1 MRELIIAI
9 GLLLFIEGMLYALF
23 PSKMKNMLKA
33 IEKMQ
38 IGQLRISGLL
48 FAIIGFG
55 VLWFITA
62 GFNPMYIFY
71 SLIAAAFVFMAMR
84 YTNKK
89 KVRMDKPMQ
98 QNIYIQ
104 GDNITKTE
112 VKDSVLNRSN
122 IGSDGKSKAEQVQNI
137 KELLD
142 SGAID
147 DDEFKQMKKEI
158 LGK

>member
-1 MRELIIAI
+1 MSENKTKSQMVIVT
-9 GLLLFIEGMLYALF
+9 M
-23 PSKMKNMLKA
+23 M
-33 IEKMQ
+33 
-38 IGQLRISGLL
+38 
-48 FAIIGFG
+48 IGFG
-55 VLWFITA
+55 ILWFA
-62 GFNPMYIFY
+62 LSGFTNPMIIFY
-71 SLIAAAFVFMAMR
+71 SLIAVLFVAMAMR

-98 QNIYIQ
+98 QNVYIQ

-122 IGSDGKSKAEQVQNI
+122 IGSDGKSKAEQIQNI
-137 KELLD
+137 KDLLD

-147 DDEFKQMKKEI
+147 EDEFKQMKKEI

>member
-1 MRELIIAI
+1 MSTGNWLGFDDRFLSR
-9 GLLLFIEGMLYALF
+9 GTYYKLFRNVKIYL
-23 PSKMKNMLKA
+23 KN
-33 IEKMQ
+33 
-38 IGQLRISGLL
+38 
-48 FAIIGFG
+48 
-55 VLWFITA
+55 V
-62 GFNPMYIFY
+62 Y
-71 SLIAAAFVFMAMR
+71 
-84 YTNKK
+84 
-89 KVRMDKPMQ
+89 
-98 QNIYIQ
+98 QNIIQ

-122 IGSDGKSKAEQVQNI
+122 IGSDGKTKAEQVQNI

>member
-1 MRELIIAI
+1 
-9 GLLLFIEGMLYALF
+9 
-23 PSKMKNMLKA
+23 MKIDRPKA
-33 IEKMQ
+33 IA
-38 IGQLRISGLL
+38 
-48 FAIIGFG
+48 FTIIGFG
-55 VLWFITA
+55 IFWFIMI
-62 GFNPMYIFY
+62 GFNNPMIIFY
-71 SLIAAAFVFMAMR
+71 SLIAAAFVFVAMR

-89 KVRMDKPMQ
+89 KVRMDKPIQ
-98 QNIYIQ
+98 QNVYIQ

-112 VKDSVLNRSN
+112 VKDSVLNRSS

-147 DDEFKQMKKEI
+147 EDEFKQMKKEI

>member
-1 MRELIIAI
+1 MSEK
-9 GLLLFIEGMLYALF
+9 E
-23 PSKMKNMLKA
+23 KKA
-33 IEKMQ
+33 KSQMMIMFM
-38 IGQLRISGLL
+38 IV
-48 FAIIGFG
+48 GFG
-55 VLWFITA
+55 TLWFA
-62 GFNPMYIFY
+62 LSGFSNPMIIFY

-98 QNIYIQ
+98 QNVMDKPIQQNVYIQ

-112 VKDSVLNRSN
+112 VKDSVLNRSS

-147 DDEFKQMKKEI
+147 DNEFKQMKKEI

>member
-1 MRELIIAI
+1 MVIVT
-9 GLLLFIEGMLYALF
+9 M
-23 PSKMKNMLKA
+23 M
-33 IEKMQ
+33 
-38 IGQLRISGLL
+38 
-48 FAIIGFG
+48 IGFG
-55 VLWFITA
+55 ILWFA
-62 GFNPMYIFY
+62 LSGFTNPMIIFY

-98 QNIYIQ
+98 QNVMDKPIQQNVYIQ

-122 IGSDGKSKAEQVQNI
+122 IGSDGKSKAEQIQNI
-137 KELLD
+137 KDLLD

>member
-1 MRELIIAI
+1 MSE
-9 GLLLFIEGMLYALF
+9 
-23 PSKMKNMLKA
+23 
-33 IEKMQ
+33 EKTKSQMV
-38 IGQLRISGLL
+38 IVTMM
-48 FAIIGFG
+48 IGFG
-55 VLWFITA
+55 ILWFVLS
-62 GFNPMYIFY
+62 GFSNPMIIFY
-71 SLIAAAFVFMAMR
+71 SLIAALFVAMAMR

-89 KVRMDKPMQ
+89 RDRMDKPMQ
-98 QNIYIQ
+98 QNVMDKPMQQNVYIQ

-122 IGSDGKSKAEQVQNI
+122 IGSDGRTKAEQIQNI

-147 DDEFKQMKKEI
+147 DGEFKQMKKEI

>member
-1 MRELIIAI
+1 MSEK
-9 GLLLFIEGMLYALF
+9 E
-23 PSKMKNMLKA
+23 KKA
-33 IEKMQ
+33 KSQMMIMFM
-38 IGQLRISGLL
+38 IV
-48 FAIIGFG
+48 GFG
-55 VLWFITA
+55 ALWFA
-62 GFNPMYIFY
+62 LSRFSNPMIIFY
-71 SLIAAAFVFMAMR
+71 SLIAEAFVFMAMR

-89 KVRMDKPMQ
+89 KVRMDTPMQ
-98 QNIYIQ
+98 QNVMDKPIQQNVYIQ

-112 VKDSVLNRSN
+112 VKDSVLNRSS

-147 DDEFKQMKKEI
+147 EDEFKQMKKEI

>member
-1 MRELIIAI
+1 
-9 GLLLFIEGMLYALF
+9 
-23 PSKMKNMLKA
+23 MKIDRPKA
-33 IEKMQ
+33 ITF
-38 IGQLRISGLL
+38 L
-48 FAIIGFG
+48 IIGFG
-55 VLWFITA
+55 SLWFVTS
-62 GFNPMYIFY
+62 GFSNPMIIFY
-71 SLIAAAFVFMAMR
+71 SLIAAAAAFMSMK

-89 KVRMDKPMQ
+89 KVKMNKPMQ
-98 QNIYIQ
+98 QNVMDRQIQQNVYIQ

-122 IGSDGKSKAEQVQNI
+122 IGSDGKTKAEHIQNV

>member
-1 MRELIIAI
+1 MSE
-9 GLLLFIEGMLYALF
+9 
-23 PSKMKNMLKA
+23 
-33 IEKMQ
+33 EKTKSQMV
-38 IGQLRISGLL
+38 IVTMM
-48 FAIIGFG
+48 IGFG
-55 VLWFITA
+55 ILWFVLS
-62 GFNPMYIFY
+62 GFSNPMIIFY
-71 SLIAAAFVFMAMR
+71 SLIAALFVAMAMR

-89 KVRMDKPMQ
+89 RDRMDKPMQ
-98 QNIYIQ
+98 QNVYIQ

-122 IGSDGKSKAEQVQNI
+122 IGSDGKTKAEHIQNI

-147 DDEFKQMKKEI
+147 AAEFKQMKKEI

>member
-1 MRELIIAI
+1 
-9 GLLLFIEGMLYALF
+9 
-23 PSKMKNMLKA
+23 MKIDRPKA
-33 IEKMQ
+33 ITF
-38 IGQLRISGLL
+38 L
-48 FAIIGFG
+48 IIGFG
-55 VLWFITA
+55 ILWFVLTGFTA
-62 GFNPMYIFY
+62 PMVIFY
-71 SLIAAAFVFMAMR
+71 SLIAAAFVFVAMK

-89 KVRMDKPMQ
+89 AKKKTQIGLSINDEIVSPVQ
-98 QNIYIQ
+98 QNVYQNIIQ

-112 VKDSVLNRSN
+112 VKDSVLNRSS

-147 DDEFKQMKKEI
+147 EDEFKQMKKKI

>member
-1 MRELIIAI
+1 MIFGGGIIAI
-9 GLLLFIEGMLYALF
+9 IIFF
-23 PSKMKNMLKA
+23 VTRSK
-33 IEKMQ
+33 
-38 IGQLRISGLL
+38 SPTP
-48 FAIIGFG
+48 
-55 VLWFITA
+55 V
-62 GFNPMYIFY
+62 
-71 SLIAAAFVFMAMR
+71 
-84 YTNKK
+84 
-89 KVRMDKPMQ
+89 Q
-98 QNIYIQ
+98 QNVYQNIIQ

-137 KELLD
+137 KDLLD

>member
-1 MRELIIAI
+1 MSE
-9 GLLLFIEGMLYALF
+9 
-23 PSKMKNMLKA
+23 
-33 IEKMQ
+33 EKTKSQMV
-38 IGQLRISGLL
+38 IVTMM
-48 FAIIGFG
+48 IGFG
-55 VLWFITA
+55 ILWFVLS
-62 GFNPMYIFY
+62 GFSNPMIIFY
-71 SLIAAAFVFMAMR
+71 SLIAALFVAMAMR

-89 KVRMDKPMQ
+89 KAIMDKPMQ
-98 QNIYIQ
+98 QNVMDKPMQQNVYIQ

-122 IGSDGKSKAEQVQNI
+122 IGSDGKTKAEQVQNI

-147 DDEFKQMKKEI
+147 AAEFKQMKKEI

>member
-1 MRELIIAI
+1 MSE
-9 GLLLFIEGMLYALF
+9 
-23 PSKMKNMLKA
+23 
-33 IEKMQ
+33 EKTKSQMV
-38 IGQLRISGLL
+38 IVTMM
-48 FAIIGFG
+48 IGFG
-55 VLWFITA
+55 ILWFVLS
-62 GFNPMYIFY
+62 GFSNPMIIFY
-71 SLIAAAFVFMAMR
+71 SLIAALFVAMAMR

-89 KVRMDKPMQ
+89 KAIMDKPMQ
-98 QNIYIQ
+98 QNVYIQ

-137 KELLD
+137 KDLLD

>member
-1 MRELIIAI
+1 MSEKEKKAKSQMLIV
-9 GLLLFIEGMLYALF
+9 
-23 PSKMKNMLKA
+23 
-33 IEKMQ
+33 
-38 IGQLRISGLL
+38 

-71 SLIAAAFVFMAMR
+71 SLIAAAFVFMTMR

-89 KVRMDKPMQ
+89 KVRMNKPMQPNVMDKPMQ

-112 VKDSVLNRSN
+112 VKDSVLNRSS

-147 DDEFKQMKKEI
+147 AAEFKQMKKEI